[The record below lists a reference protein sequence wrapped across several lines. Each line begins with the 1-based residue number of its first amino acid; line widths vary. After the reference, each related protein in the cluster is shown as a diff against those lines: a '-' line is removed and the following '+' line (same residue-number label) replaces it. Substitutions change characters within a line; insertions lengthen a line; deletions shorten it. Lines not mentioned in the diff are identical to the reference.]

1 MEFYEDELNVDNRE
15 EEREEV
21 NPLQLNKKINGFRDS
36 DSESENGV
44 NSPISNKNSKDDV
57 KRSFSNAYA
66 YPRTDLVQNSVNS
79 SIEKTA
85 SSVLKIELADL
96 QA

>member
-66 YPRTDLVQNSVNS
+66 YPRTDLVQNSVIS
-79 SIEKTA
+79 STEKTA
-85 SSVLKIELADL
+85 SSVLKNELADL

>member
-1 MEFYEDELNVDNRE
+1 MEFYEDELNDDNRE

-57 KRSFSNAYA
+57 KRSFSNTY
-66 YPRTDLVQNSVNS
+66 YPKTDLVQNSLNS
-79 SIEKTA
+79 STEKTA

>member
-57 KRSFSNAYA
+57 KRSFSNSYA
-66 YPRTDLVQNSVNS
+66 YSRTDLVQNPVNS
-79 SIEKTA
+79 STEKTA
-85 SSVLKIELADL
+85 SSVLKMELADL